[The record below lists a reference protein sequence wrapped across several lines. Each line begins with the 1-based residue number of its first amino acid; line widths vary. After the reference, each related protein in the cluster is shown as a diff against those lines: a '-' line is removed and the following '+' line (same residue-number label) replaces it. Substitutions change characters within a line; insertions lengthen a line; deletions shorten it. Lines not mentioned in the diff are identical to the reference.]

1 MEGQGEESAKPLK
14 YKLPY
19 SLKRLEA
26 AFVPWY
32 TQFHKSQNRRTEKG
46 KKKTMDIRGGWIA
59 DRNQEKSVNL
69 YQVCQVLSR

>member
-19 SLKRLEA
+19 SFKRLEA

-46 KKKTMDIRGGWIA
+46 KKKTQWI
-59 DRNQEKSVNL
+59 
-69 YQVCQVLSR
+69 